1 MSLSGVTII
10 RNGVKL
16 GYPFVESVRSLLPVC
31 DEVVV
36 AVGDSE
42 DDTRERI
49 AAIGDPKVRII
60 DTKWDLANRTGGTVL
75 SEQTNAA
82 MRECKG
88 DWLFYIQ
95 ADEAV
100 NEKDLDAVRQAVAA
114 ADGEQDIEGL
124 FFHYLHFYGSYYTVQ
139 PGRNWYRQE
148 VRIIRNRRQIV
159 SHGDAQGF
167 RKDGKKIKAA
177 DCRARIYHYGWARPP
192 AVMAEKIK
200 AFHRLWHDDAW
211 IEKNCAGED
220 VAAYFTDLG
229 NLRQYGGD
237 HPAVMQHLLNDA
249 SVPFINR
256 CRAEYLKKRSLRQ
269 LLKDWVR
276 SLPFGDHRN
285 FIPVQLKGERH
296 G

>member
-1 MSLSGVTII
+1 MAIQVRIL
-10 RNGVKL
+10 L
-16 GYPFVESVRSLLPVC
+16 VE
-31 DEVVV
+31 
-36 AVGDSE
+36 DSE